1 MVALVVAADAAAA
14 VKLQQQIDF
23 ANQWKGQWTSAFQRV
38 TEAQRSLTQARRG
51 DIIEAQRL
59 NQARMALL
67 RIEQEIEG
75 ATRSLTDRE
84 RHLSLQLRGMDIE
97 ETQSELQK
105 AAGREALELELQLVR
120 MQADQIR
127 EQRSGDVEQATRNVA
142 NHQRALDQE
151 IARRAAV
158 VESRKIELT
167 AVEATIAI
175 ARLGDEKG
183 LTALQSR
190 LKLREQEE
198 AVVERIGLRELEI
211 VEEIARL
218 RGVEVEDIQAHVA
231 AAIRTGGTGKTGG
244 FVGESLADEAA
255 RLRRALESVGETAG
269 GDINALR
276 QRVLAVPGLI
286 ARQAGGPATGG
297 VAHLVGE
304 RGPEIFVPN
313 QSGRIISNAATPAG
327 RGVSAPTVV
336 VNVAGSVIT
345 EGQLVR
351 RIRDG
356 LRREMLA
363 NVDVL
368 DLNLS

>member
-1 MVALVVAADAAAA
+1 
-14 VKLQQQIDF
+14 
-23 ANQWKGQWTSAFQRV
+23 
-38 TEAQRSLTQARRG
+38 
-51 DIIEAQRL
+51 L

-244 FVGESLADEAA
+244 
-255 RLRRALESVGETAG
+255 
-269 GDINALR
+269 
-276 QRVLAVPGLI
+276 
-286 ARQAGGPATGG
+286 
-297 VAHLVGE
+297 
-304 RGPEIFVPN
+304 
-313 QSGRIISNAATPAG
+313 
-327 RGVSAPTVV
+327 
-336 VNVAGSVIT
+336 
-345 EGQLVR
+345 
-351 RIRDG
+351 
-356 LRREMLA
+356 
-363 NVDVL
+363 
-368 DLNLS
+368 